1 MGWFELYWLLIK
13 KAVCLLYVRY
23 IDLHGCN
30 AYLIDFGWYFTAHY
44 VCVFDEWFFS
54 LAFISFHGR
63 FQYLPPRT
71 ENAFI
76 LPNLCCNTVSF
87 PVYKMKVSL
96 NFFFYMLHL
105 LPGILPFWLL
115 PSRLIRLHFP
125 PPNPF
130 QSDVEREQCVRLLL
144 VIGCLVS
151 GPNATFL
158 SSLSLYWR

>member
-1 MGWFELYWLLIK
+1 MFCLYGSYISFFFLAVGWFELYWLLIK

-96 NFFFYMLHL
+96 NFFFTCCTYCQGFCLFDCCLLDSFDFIYPLPILFKVMLNVN
-105 LPGILPFWLL
+105 
-115 PSRLIRLHFP
+115 S
-125 PPNPF
+125 
-130 QSDVEREQCVRLLL
+130 V
-144 VIGCLVS
+144 
-151 GPNATFL
+151 
-158 SSLSLYWR
+158 